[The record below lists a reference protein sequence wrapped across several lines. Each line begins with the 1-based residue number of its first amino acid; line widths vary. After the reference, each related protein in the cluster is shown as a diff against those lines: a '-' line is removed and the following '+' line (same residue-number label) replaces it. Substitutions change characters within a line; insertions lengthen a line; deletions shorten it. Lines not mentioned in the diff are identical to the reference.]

1 MEVKERTGNK
11 TENKKTRVRWLKRR
25 EKEALKADKEGG
37 NYVGHMSKGRKR
49 RKEKERQVDSEI

>member
-11 TENKKTRVRWLKRR
+11 TDKKKKNRVRWLKIR

-49 RKEKERQVDSEI
+49 RKEKEKETG